1 MSKLNEH
8 VTVFVTDPLFLRQE
22 LSSLIFM
29 ISKISSGAKLYC
41 VFSIDYHVPS
51 EYRINSFI
59 RDKV

>member
-1 MSKLNEH
+1 MSKLNDNVYLQSH
-8 VTVFVTDPLFLRQE
+8 VE
-22 LSSLIFM
+22 LSSLIF
-29 ISKISSGAKLYC
+29 ISSKISSGAKLYC